1 GLPTTTDANEFEIE
15 PVFTAASPPS
25 VVNPLVPA
33 TPATSPVADAFAM
46 VPLFKPTSPPLLPF
60 APTLTATSVAE
71 MLLIVPAFVP
81 ASTPT
86 NWEPRP
92 LTVTSARLTLQTTPV
107 LPIGAE
113 QPHVL
118 GCGRDR
124 SVRDGLTLAVEQPG
138 EIRDRCESLIGIEG
152 NFRSQRVGA
161 GRVGSHG
168 IEIADGVNQ
177 HVGRQLRRLID
188 IDENAASARAR
199 RTEVIRWILVFARL
213 GSAWVIKDG
222 DRSSAMRI
230 VDVTTGIENDRALS
244 RAGVVGTQ
252 SEITG
257 ASVRQLAARHE

>member
-1 GLPTTTDANEFEIE
+1 
-15 PVFTAASPPS
+15 
-25 VVNPLVPA
+25 
-33 TPATSPVADAFAM
+33 
-46 VPLFKPTSPPLLPF
+46 
-60 APTLTATSVAE
+60 
-71 MLLIVPAFVP
+71 
-81 ASTPT
+81 
-86 NWEPRP
+86 
-92 LTVTSARLTLQTTPV
+92 
-107 LPIGAE
+107 
-113 QPHVL
+113 
-118 GCGRDR
+118 
-124 SVRDGLTLAVEQPG
+124 
-138 EIRDRCESLIGIEG
+138 GIEG

-199 RTEVIRWILVFARL
+199 RTEVVRWILVFARL

-230 VDVTTGIENDRALS
+230 VDVTTGSENDRALS

-257 ASVRQLAARHE
+257 ASVRQLAARHEVVVGTQRQRVVVGGPVVVGPPADVGVEEDVTRMRSCGCVESTTLFEAN